1 MIAAGLTDGSS
12 AKMSG
17 KWDHAPAEPVV
28 ERQFCT
34 SKHLMKQT
42 SKRDKVEAPWNSKK
56 RT

>member
-17 KWDHAPAEPVV
+17 KWDHAPAEPLV

-34 SKHLMKQT
+34 SKHLMM
-42 SKRDKVEAPWNSKK
+42 ANI
-56 RT
+56 